1 MPRRTPHSHDTGWA
15 AKHNTG
21 YRLAP
26 KAAAG
31 GSNLK
36 MVSYFGLMSVVS
48 GGILATV
55 PVVTGAIFG
64 I

>member
-1 MPRRTPHSHDTGWA
+1 
-15 AKHNTG
+15 
-21 YRLAP
+21 
-26 KAAAG
+26 
-31 GSNLK
+31 